1 MSMIRMIL
9 KEIGG
14 RGMDAAGAIKSK
26 SNMFEG
32 SKNNAPS
39 DKLMGSSGTDNPLVT
54 NNEGEGAGDAEKPA
68 NDVAVEGAGDT
79 DKPANDVAVEGTS
92 DTSADVDSS
101 ELNSGDDITSD
112 ANAKTEVK
120 SVSFKYQP
128 TEGGRIRGVLKNLD
142 FSPSKPKM
150 QGAGGGMPGGAGAAA
165 GTGGEGGAE
174 GADTGADMGDSAG
187 DMADSAGDM
196 GDMADAADMAG

>member
-54 NNEGEGAGDAEKPA
+54 NNEGEGAGD
-68 NDVAVEGAGDT
+68 T

-92 DTSADVDSS
+92 DTAADVDSS

-174 GADTGADMGDSAG
+174 GAEGADTGA